1 MIFLDTNILVYA
13 FDKDEKTKNEKA
25 KVILA
30 DCWNQQT
37 GTLSTQILQEF
48 YVSLTSKIPNK
59 LSISEAR
66 EVIKELLSWTIY
78 EIMPHDIITAT
89 EIQDSYNYSFWDSLV
104 ISMAQKSGAE
114 VLYSEDMQ
122 DGQKI
127 GSLTI
132 VNPLK

>member
-1 MIFLDTNILVYA
+1 MIFLDTNILVCA
-13 FDKDEKTKNEKA
+13 FDKDEKTKHEKA
-25 KVILA
+25 KIILA
-30 DCWNQQT
+30 DCWNQQS
-37 GTLSTQILQEF
+37 GILSTQILQEF

-59 LSISEAR
+59 LSINEAS

-78 EIMPHDIITAT
+78 EIMTQDIITAT
-89 EIQDSYNYSFWDSLV
+89 EIQDQYGYSFWDSLV
-104 ISMAQKSGAE
+104 ISMAQKSDAE
-114 VLYSEDMQ
+114 LLYSEDMQ

>member
-13 FDKDEKTKNEKA
+13 FDKDEKTKHEKA
-25 KVILA
+25 KIILA
-30 DCWNQQT
+30 DCWNQQS
-37 GTLSTQILQEF
+37 GILSTQILQEF

-59 LSISEAR
+59 LSINEAS

-78 EIMPHDIITAT
+78 EIMTQDIITAT
-89 EIQDSYNYSFWDSLV
+89 EIQDQYGYSFWDSLV
-104 ISMAQKSGAE
+104 ISMAQKSDAE
-114 VLYSEDMQ
+114 LLYSEDMQ